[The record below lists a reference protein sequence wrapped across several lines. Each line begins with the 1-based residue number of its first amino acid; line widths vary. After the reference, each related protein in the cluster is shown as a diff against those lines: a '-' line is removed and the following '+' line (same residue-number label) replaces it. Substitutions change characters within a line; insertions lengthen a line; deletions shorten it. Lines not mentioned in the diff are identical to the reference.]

1 MHFLSE
7 LLEKKFKEINIS
19 IPSFFHNSN
28 LYNKGGKLIRH
39 ETTINK
45 GGKMAS
51 YNSRCPLTKD
61 ELFLL
66 LYVDD
71 GALMFTNSSD
81 AILGSSIAFT
91 QMERMGLNMHV
102 GKGEKKPKT
111 EAMFFPSR
119 ETMQIW
125 IEDNKK
131 TSLPSTILPII
142 DPNAPKKNYRLKR

>member
-1 MHFLSE
+1 
-7 LLEKKFKEINIS
+7 
-19 IPSFFHNSN
+19 
-28 LYNKGGKLIRH
+28 
-39 ETTINK
+39 
-45 GGKMAS
+45 
-51 YNSRCPLTKD
+51 
-61 ELFLL
+61 
-66 LYVDD
+66 
-71 GALMFTNSSD
+71 MFTNSSD